1 MKLFKLLAGA
11 TLALPLMLNAAHAQ
25 ASDPLKTLVIAVPSD
40 PDNLEPGTN
49 KAEPVGSEVILN
61 VFDTL
66 VAWTPPDFTKLE
78 GRLAASWTVSPDGAT
93 FSFKLREGVKF
104 HDGTAFDADAV
115 KFSLERTKASNPY
128 VEATFGL
135 IRDIAVVSPTEV
147 KISLSR
153 PYPAF
158 LSILA
163 QPQSA
168 IVSPTA
174 VKKFGD
180 QFASNPV
187 GTGPF
192 VFKSYQADTNVVLE
206 SNPSYFLGAPKLS
219 RIIYRLSLIHI

>member
-1 MKLFKLLAGA
+1 M
-11 TLALPLMLNAAHAQ
+11 
-25 ASDPLKTLVIAVPSD
+25 
-40 PDNLEPGTN
+40 
-49 KAEPVGSEVILN
+49 
-61 VFDTL
+61 
-66 VAWTPPDFTKLE
+66 
-78 GRLAASWTVSPDGAT
+78 
-93 FSFKLREGVKF
+93 
-104 HDGTAFDADAV
+104 
-115 KFSLERTKASNPY
+115 
-128 VEATFGL
+128 
-135 IRDIAVVSPTEV
+135 VSPTEV

-168 IVSPTA
+168 IVSPAA

-206 SNPSYFLGAPKLS
+206 L
-219 RIIYRLSLIHI
+219 